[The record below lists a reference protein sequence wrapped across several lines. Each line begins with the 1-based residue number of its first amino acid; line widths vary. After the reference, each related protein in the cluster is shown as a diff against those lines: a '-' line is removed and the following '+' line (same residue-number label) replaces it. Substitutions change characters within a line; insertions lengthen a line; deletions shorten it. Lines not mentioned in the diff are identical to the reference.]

1 MKLGL
6 IILFVCGISSIS
18 NAQNNFFKHAD
29 TVNNPRVIGA
39 SIGIGTVW
47 AGSMTALWQLWYAN
61 SETGKI
67 HSFDDSKNWLQMDK
81 AGHFYTA
88 YQINR
93 LTTDLYDW
101 SGISEKNA
109 VWIGTGIS
117 LGYQTTLEVF
127 DGFSNEWGFSW
138 SDMTANT
145 IGTFSYTAQQ
155 LIWKE
160 QRIIPKFSYHPT
172 EFNSIRPN
180 ILGETELQSIL
191 KDYNGQTYW
200 LSFSIGSF
208 FPKSKIPEWAC
219 LSLGYSVNNKLVGD
233 QSNYLDVAT
242 GNYYQEERQF
252 LLSLDIDF
260 SKLPIKKPWLK
271 SIVNQFNYLK
281 IPFPAIMFKN
291 GKVFGEAIYF

>member
-6 IILFVCGISSIS
+6 ILLFICGTSSIS
-18 NAQNNFFKHAD
+18 VAQNNFFKHSD

-93 LTTDLYDW
+93 LTTDVYDW

-172 EFNSIRPN
+172 KFNSIRPN
-180 ILGETELQSIL
+180 ILGETELQSIF

-200 LSFSIGSF
+200 LTFSIGSF
-208 FPKSKIPEWAC
+208 FPKSKIPKWAC

-233 QSNYLDVAT
+233 QTNYLDVAT

-281 IPFPAIMFKN
+281 IPFPAILFKN